1 MSKTRQ
7 VGKKAKSQK
16 HGGGDLES
24 YRKIVDLSPCGIMSV
39 DLKGK
44 ISACNRAVLEYTG
57 FTEEEI
63 IGKKFTRLPFLRR
76 KDIPRYIKL
85 FGSLLQGKKPK
96 PLQVEWVH
104 KDGMLRTAEA
114 HLGFFKKNG
123 KIAGFVAIAQ
133 DMSEELKAYVGLFN
147 QSNDAIFIHDLR
159 GNILEVNKKAQELFG
174 YKKFDLLSLKI
185 SDLNPRS
192 DVEAAKKIFRA
203 IAKNGPACFECRFK
217 KKNGDLFSAEVS
229 AGIFTSERKKL
240 IQTMI
245 RDITERNRA
254 DEALRKSEMKYRAL
268 FEFAN
273 DAVFIMSP
281 RGEQLLVNNK
291 AANMLGYTLEE
302 MGGKPFRDIIA
313 TDEVKDAK
321 KKLQGLLSGKSY
333 APYERNARRKDGTE
347 FPVEVTATLIRNLE
361 GKPLFIQ
368 SVVRDIKKTE
378 ATLKESKEIYRTLVE
393 TSPDAVTMTDLTGK
407 ITYVSCRTLQLHG
420 YESADELIG
429 KSAFSLIAPKDHK
442 EAAENLNKTLE
453 KGTRRNLEY
462 TMLKKDGGQF
472 IGELNASLIKN
483 VRGEPNAFIA
493 ITRDITER
501 KRAEQELSESEKKFR
516 SVVENANDAIY
527 IITSEGF
534 EYINSA
540 FTRLTGYTSEEA
552 CGEAFNFWDIIH
564 PDDVKMI
571 REREEARR
579 KGQEVP
585 SRYEF
590 RVLAKNGKVKTVE
603 PATVH
608 IGEKGELKV
617 MGILR
622 DVTGRKQAEEKIKA
636 SLHEKNVLLREIH
649 HRVKNNMQI
658 ISSLLRLQSRVIEDN
673 KLNEMFMESQNRIRS
688 MALIHEKLYQTE
700 DFARINFAEYIRSLT
715 VHLFHTYKVNPNIV
729 RMNTEVNDVYLD
741 INKAIPCGLIINEL
755 VSNSLKHAFPDS
767 KEGEVCIRLST
778 GKQKRTD
785 LLVSDTGI
793 GLPKSVN
800 FQEPETLGLQ
810 LVSDLVK
817 QIEGTVELERGNMG
831 TAFHITF

>member
-368 SVVRDIKKTE
+368 SVVRDITDRKKTE

-534 EYINSA
+534 EIYQ
-540 FTRLTGYTSEEA
+540 F
-552 CGEAFNFWDIIH
+552 CIH
-564 PDDVKMI
+564 AVDRI
-571 REREEARR
+571 H
-579 KGQEVP
+579 
-585 SRYEF
+585 F
-590 RVLAKNGKVKTVE
+590 R
-603 PATVH
+603 
-608 IGEKGELKV
+608 
-617 MGILR
+617 
-622 DVTGRKQAEEKIKA
+622 
-636 SLHEKNVLLREIH
+636 
-649 HRVKNNMQI
+649 
-658 ISSLLRLQSRVIEDN
+658 
-673 KLNEMFMESQNRIRS
+673 RS
-688 MALIHEKLYQTE
+688 MW
-700 DFARINFAEYIRSLT
+700 
-715 VHLFHTYKVNPNIV
+715 
-729 RMNTEVNDVYLD
+729 
-741 INKAIPCGLIINEL
+741 G
-755 VSNSLKHAFPDS
+755 
-767 KEGEVCIRLST
+767 G
-778 GKQKRTD
+778 
-785 LLVSDTGI
+785 
-793 GLPKSVN
+793 
-800 FQEPETLGLQ
+800 FQFLGHH
-810 LVSDLVK
+810 SS
-817 QIEGTVELERGNMG
+817 R
-831 TAFHITF
+831 